1 VFPEGTRS
9 RGRGLQKFK
18 KGAFHA
24 AVASGAPITM
34 VCVQEYA
41 DEALGWTGRRESVA
55 IRVLP
60 PIETEGL
67 TADDIP
73 ELIERCHRKM
83 SETIATL

>member
-1 VFPEGTRS
+1 
-9 RGRGLQKFK
+9 
-18 KGAFHA
+18 
-24 AVASGAPITM
+24 M

-41 DEALGWTGRRESVA
+41 DEAVGWTGRRESVS
-55 IRVLP
+55 IRILP

-67 TADDIP
+67 TAEDIP

>member
-1 VFPEGTRS
+1 
-9 RGRGLQKFK
+9 
-18 KGAFHA
+18 
-24 AVASGAPITM
+24 M

-41 DEALGWTGRRESVA
+41 DEAIGWTGRRESVA

-67 TADDIP
+67 TVDDIP
-73 ELIERCHRKM
+73 ELIERCHKKM